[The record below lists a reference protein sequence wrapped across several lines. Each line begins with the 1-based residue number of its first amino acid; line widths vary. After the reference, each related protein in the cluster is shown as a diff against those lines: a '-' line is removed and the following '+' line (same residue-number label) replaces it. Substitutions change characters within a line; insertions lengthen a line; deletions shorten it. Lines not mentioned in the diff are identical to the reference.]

1 MADSRDIDLIEE
13 LRSQSNELPWLEFK
27 RDNIEPQSIG
37 KRCSAISNAAR
48 LEGQDCGY
56 MVWGIDDATHAVV
69 GTAFDPDNHKV
80 GSQEFQLWLAQRL
93 QPSIAFS
100 FRAIAHPD
108 GHVVLLEIPAAN
120 SAPVAFDSIAYIRI
134 GSTTPKLA
142 DYPERH
148 RALID
153 SLRPY
158 TWEHGNALQYAT
170 GDDVLELLDYA
181 QYFRLTRQP
190 LPDNRAGIFDR
201 LVGDNLIEK
210 DVGQRWNITN
220 LGTILFATDL
230 DRFDASLSR
239 KAVRLV
245 VTMAEIGPRRS
256 AIGWMAP
263 RGTPVVSR
271 GWWATSTISCPTM
284 NTSQRTG
291 QGGCRGGTVPTATTV
306 VPWRRQLHAS
316 NPLCAAVF
324 RQHDPGGADSRL
336 LSARG
341 TEVPVWR
348 GTDEERDPV

>member
-1 MADSRDIDLIEE
+1 MGDARDIDLIEE

-27 RDNIEPQSIG
+27 RDNIEPQPCVSIG

-56 MVWGIDDATHAVV
+56 MLWGIDDATHAVV
-69 GTAFDPDNHKV
+69 GTAFDPDNHKA
-80 GSQEFQLWLAQRL
+80 GGQEFQLRLAQRL

-100 FRAIAHPD
+100 FRAIDHP
-108 GHVVLLEIPAAN
+108 GGRVVLLEIPAAN

-190 LPDNRAGIFDR
+190 PPDNRAGIFDR

-220 LGTILFATDL
+220 LGAALFATDL

-245 VTMAEIGPRRS
+245 VYAR
-256 AIGWMAP
+256 A
-263 RGTPVVSR
+263 
-271 GWWATSTISCPTM
+271 
-284 NTSQRTG
+284 
-291 QGGCRGGTVPTATTV
+291 
-306 VPWRRQLHAS
+306 HAM
-316 NPLCAAVF
+316 
-324 RQHDPGGADSRL
+324 RHWHR
-336 LSARG
+336 
-341 TEVPVWR
+341 
-348 GTDEERDPV
+348 